1 MKNKS
6 KIFKFTI
13 IIYLLFVNNAN
24 AYLDPGSASLVL
36 QGILAG
42 IVGGI
47 ATLGIYWSRF
57 KQFLKNM
64 FTNRS
69 SDRKLNKNK

>member
-1 MKNKS
+1 M
-6 KIFKFTI
+6 IYRFI
-13 IIYLLFVNNAN
+13 IIFYFAFINSAY
-24 AYLDPGSASLVL
+24 AYLDPGSASLIL

-57 KQFLKNM
+57 KQFVKNL
-64 FTNRS
+64 F
-69 SDRKLNKNK
+69 KNKNNTSKTENKKT

>member
-36 QGILAG
+36 QGILAS

>member
-1 MKNKS
+1 MKNKF
-6 KIFKFTI
+6 IIIKFTI
-13 IIYLLFVNNAN
+13 IIYLLFANNAN

-57 KQFLKNM
+57 KQFLKNI
-64 FTNRS
+64 FTNQS
-69 SDRKLNKNK
+69 SESKSTNKK